1 MNNGNNIGPNPPGQY
16 RLPRRAADFCQE
28 IIGPIPFRQASDFS
42 GNLTAATSI
51 SSTSPVSQYKY
62 GGMEWNH
69 TSLSY
74 DFGARNYLTAVP
86 RWNSMEKYY
95 SISPYVYCTG
105 NPVNLV
111 DVDGRDIYYL
121 LPDGSIKWQAPS
133 EDHVLYA
140 IDSER
145 NRTNNIITLSS
156 EYPLLNLENEG
167 TKGVATLYTGSRT
180 NQSELKS
187 LFLFLSDN
195 SPQSE
200 WALHIES
207 NGNTTVGTFHD
218 EKLAGN
224 WKMLGVKT
232 RPKYSIHSHPGINPN
247 KIDVIS
253 SIAGYVERNA
263 PDAKHPFLVSGSD
276 LDKVKKRSTD
286 VGENY
291 FVYFPNTK
299 AFYQV
304 LEEAVCRVV
313 SPYFERYRR

>member
-1 MNNGNNIGPNPPGQY
+1 M
-16 RLPRRAADFCQE
+16 
-28 IIGPIPFRQASDFS
+28 
-42 GNLTAATSI
+42 
-51 SSTSPVSQYKY
+51 
-62 GGMEWNH
+62 
-69 TSLSY
+69 
-74 DFGARNYLTAVP
+74 
-86 RWNSMEKYY
+86 
-95 SISPYVYCTG
+95 
-105 NPVNLV
+105 
-111 DVDGRDIYYL
+111 
-121 LPDGSIKWQAPS
+121 
-133 EDHVLYA
+133 LYA
-140 IDSER
+140 IDSEG
-145 NRTNNIITLSS
+145 NRTNSIITLSS

-180 NQSELKS
+180 NQSELIS

-247 KIDVIS
+247 KIDEIS

-286 VGENY
+286 VGENF